1 MERLN
6 ENFIIEI
13 NAAIYFRL
21 RGTLLY
27 FRSKTKDSGTDPGVS
42 IPEFFGSFKKGSK
55 SCRRILSKA
64 HVIKNGIIPRNL
76 TIVTTFFNLI
86 SLEIPNDET
95 ISCFLPL
102 WTLPFL
108 SNRFREFIFKFFNNK
123 LGLNTRTS
131 HF

>member
-6 ENFIIEI
+6 ENFNLEI

-21 RGTLLY
+21 RGALLY

-64 HVIKNGIIPRNL
+64 HVIKNGIIRRNL

-95 ISCFLPL
+95 ISCFYHFGLFPSSPIGSGNL
-102 WTLPFL
+102 FL
-108 SNRFREFIFKFFNNK
+108 NFLTIN
-123 LGLNTRTS
+123 
-131 HF
+131 